1 MRLSFLLSI
10 FLVLCT
16 TAGFAGTVSDP
27 GVIIRNASTCVHCV
41 HVGMTFSFTS
51 TSNNGGV
58 FNLQNV
64 SGSNWFNLKLTEKG
78 IPASAIRC
86 HTNLF
91 AACTVTTKN
100 GVTTIMVAG
109 TSGHLPGI
117 QNLAYFQ
124 IDLNCPPGLNQCR
137 PWPSG
142 VHFQGVANVPEPGT
156 IAMVGTGLGVLFNRR
171 RKLFTA

>member
-1 MRLSFLLSI
+1 MKLSFLLS
-10 FLVLCT
+10 LVLFLGT
-16 TAGFAGTVSDP
+16 TTSFAGTVTDP
-27 GVIIRNASTCVHCV
+27 GVIIRKASTCVNCT
-41 HVGMTFSFTS
+41 HVGMTFSFT
-51 TSNNGGV
+51 TSGNNGGV

-64 SGSNWFNLKLTEKG
+64 SGSNWFNLKLTETG
-78 IPASAIRC
+78 VPASAIKC

-109 TSGHLPGI
+109 TSRHLPGI

-124 IDLNCPPGLNQCR
+124 INLNCPPGLNPCK
-137 PWPSG
+137 PWPTG
-142 VHFQGVANVPEPGT
+142 VHFQAVANVPEPGT
-156 IAMVGTGLGVLFNRR
+156 IAMVGTGLGILFNRR